1 MILTNCA
8 ACAAPLAH
16 TAPRCVRCK
25 SRYCN
30 KTCQHDHE
38 GTLREAG
45 NVAECL
51 LKLDKLG
58 EAEDFL
64 NDVMPIAQRSLGDDH
79 KWTLLLRSW
88 YGKLLCRKAD
98 ASAID
103 ILEDIVRRSNRVLG
117 PNHPDSEQMQDT
129 LDDARAKLAALDS
142 S

>member
-1 MILTNCA
+1 MFRKLYALWVQLGGIDDA
-8 ACAAPLAH
+8 
-16 TAPRCVRCK
+16 R
-25 SRYCN
+25 S
-30 KTCQHDHE
+30 
-38 GTLREAG
+38 LREAG

-51 LKLDKLG
+51 LILNKLG

-79 KWTLLLRSW
+79 LWTLVLRSW

-98 ASAID
+98 ASGVE
-103 ILEDIVRRSNRVLG
+103 ILEDTVSRSSRIFG
-117 PNHPDSEQMQDT
+117 PHHPETKEFQER